1 MPMTTLEQDLRV
13 TLRTV
18 GWDSPSPAL
27 TDHMLRRVDRARVR
41 RRRTSTLLTV
51 LAAATVVGVLVS
63 QLPGRHRPTTIVAA
77 GESCAGLTV
86 ASLGAG
92 TAGKETR
99 TLVMSLTQDSSG
111 TRCSVSPADLA
122 VTLRVDGERL
132 DVTQL
137 PPFRDDGPVDLT
149 QGRVLAVQLVWDNW
163 CGDRA
168 KAAQVSLQFPGGNVV
183 TTRPFQPTPDCR
195 DSATPSTIR
204 VFQLSMPDVSRAN
217 PPSPDPE
224 STRVCPDRPTNEPPG
239 SPWKPGTACL
249 GESFR

>member
-1 MPMTTLEQDLRV
+1 MTTLEQDLRV

-137 PPFRDDGPVDLT
+137 PSPRRRARRPDPGAGP
-149 QGRVLAVQLVWDNW
+149 GRATGVGQLVRRPSEGGPGEPAVPRRER
-163 CGDRA
+163 GDHQAVPTDTR
-168 KAAQVSLQFPGGNVV
+168 LPGQRHAVHHQGL
-183 TTRPFQPTPDCR
+183 PALD
-195 DSATPSTIR
+195 A
-204 VFQLSMPDVSRAN
+204 
-217 PPSPDPE
+217 
-224 STRVCPDRPTNEPPG
+224 
-239 SPWKPGTACL
+239 
-249 GESFR
+249 